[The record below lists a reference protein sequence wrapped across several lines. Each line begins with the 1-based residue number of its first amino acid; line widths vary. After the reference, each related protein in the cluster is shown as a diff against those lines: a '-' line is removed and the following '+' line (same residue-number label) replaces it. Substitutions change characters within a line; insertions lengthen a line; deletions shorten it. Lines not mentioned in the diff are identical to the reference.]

1 MPIDTLVEN
10 NKTDEKDIDDLMTM
24 FKMGLNN
31 TLMCYFE

>member
-10 NKTDEKDIDDLMTM
+10 NRSDENDIGDLMTM
-24 FKMGLNN
+24 FKMSLNN